1 LYNIV
6 VCLVDVLVAWV
17 WGDWRNWRN
26 YQSSILYLIVCDL
39 IYNLLTYNHPLWE
52 YKSTLPILNHT
63 ILNMI
68 TMFVAYPSIM
78 LVYLGRF
85 PTERMKQIIW
95 VGFWVSLW
103 SFLEWL
109 SIQLGNFSYLNGWN
123 FIWSFLFN
131 IVLFSMVRLHYKM
144 PLLTYGLSF
153 ILAVVLLSIFDVP
166 FEKMK

>member
-1 LYNIV
+1 MYNIV
-6 VCLVDVLVAWV
+6 VCLVDVLVALV

-85 PTERMKQIIW
+85 PTKRMKQIIW
-95 VGFWVSLW
+95 GGFWVSLW
-103 SFLEWL
+103 SFLEWV

>member
-1 LYNIV
+1 M
-6 VCLVDVLVAWV
+6 DVLVALV